1 MPQKNSYEKLLVCM
15 LCISAMNLSGFD
27 LNLLKVLDALLREGS
42 TTRAATRIGL
52 TQPAVSAAL
61 ARLRLS
67 LKDDLFVRQGQ
78 GLVATDFARSLEEP
92 LREAL
97 QGLERLLIGQ
107 TPFDP
112 AQSDLVY
119 RIAGIDFFAE
129 MLMPDLARVLGV
141 EAPGMRVQLLD
152 LMPSAYVD
160 MLEREQVDL
169 CLIPRMEVPDWIL
182 SAPLFQSPF
191 VTIARAGHLRLRR
204 AGIGPGETIPL
215 DLFCDLGHVL
225 LSPDGK
231 LRAMGDDALA
241 RMGRTRRVVMSLPFF
256 SGIMRVV
263 AETDLISLVPQQLAL
278 QVAPRLGLE
287 IYGQP
292 MPMPVPTVCMLW
304 HRRTEANPA
313 QAWLRGRVAAL
324 LAPLNEG
331 EAPV

>member
-1 MPQKNSYEKLLVCM
+1 MPQKNSYEKLVVCM
-15 LCISAMNLSGFD
+15 LCINPMNLAGFD

-42 TTRAATRIGL
+42 TTRAAARIGL

-61 ARLRLS
+61 SRLRLS

-97 QGLERLLIGQ
+97 LGLERLLIGQ
-107 TPFDP
+107 AAFDP

-129 MLMPDLARVLGV
+129 MLMPDLARVLGS

-169 CLIPRMEVPDWIL
+169 CLIPKMEAPDWIL
-182 SAPLFQSPF
+182 SAPLFRSPF
-191 VTIARAGHLRLRR
+191 VTIARAGHPRLAR
-204 AGIGPGETIPL
+204 AGIAPGEVIPL

-231 LRAMGDDALA
+231 LRAMGDDALS

-263 AETDLISLVPQQLAL
+263 AETDLISLVPRQLAL
-278 QVAPRLGLE
+278 AVAPRLGLE

-292 MPMPVPTVCMLW
+292 MPMAVPTVCMMW
-304 HRRTEANPA
+304 HRRAEANPA

-324 LAPLNEG
+324 LSALDLPD
-331 EAPV
+331 